1 MNVSLRRTAIDV
13 VDCLS
18 LLLTTN
24 RHRNR
29 VLDNVK
35 NGLRREMLIS
45 KYPFAERL
53 ANNEKT
59 KN

>member
-18 LLLTTN
+18 LVLTKN
-24 RHRNR
+24 KNR

-35 NGLRREMLIS
+35 NGLRLLMLIS